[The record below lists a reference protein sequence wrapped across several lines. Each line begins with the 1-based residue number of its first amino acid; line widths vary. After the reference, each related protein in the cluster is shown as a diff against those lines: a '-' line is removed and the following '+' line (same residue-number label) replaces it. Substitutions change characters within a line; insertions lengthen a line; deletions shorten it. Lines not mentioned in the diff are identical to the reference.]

1 MGEVDAGQHITDV
14 CVVKKLLDRTVRHL
28 SI

>member
-14 CVVKKLLDRTVRHL
+14 CVVKKLLDRTVRH
-28 SI
+28 IQA